1 MMKLQA
7 KMHQSDSSKFHTF
20 MTKGFSVQ
28 NFCIKG
34 RITEDV
40 AHEMLSKKGDD
51 QGDYQMVWIDS
62 FPSNTVQGGS
72 KILSSIEANLT
83 LSKKY
88 SLP

>member
-1 MMKLQA
+1 
-7 KMHQSDSSKFHTF
+7 

-51 QGDYQMVWIDS
+51 QGDYQMVCIDS
-62 FPSNTVQGGS
+62 FPSNTVQGG
-72 KILSSIEANLT
+72 
-83 LSKKY
+83 
-88 SLP
+88 